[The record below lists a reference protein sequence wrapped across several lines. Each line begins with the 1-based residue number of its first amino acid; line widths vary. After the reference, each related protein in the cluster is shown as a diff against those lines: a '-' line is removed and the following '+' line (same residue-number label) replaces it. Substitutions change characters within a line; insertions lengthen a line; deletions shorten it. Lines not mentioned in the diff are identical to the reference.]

1 MIVNTPRIKRV
12 PAAPMG
18 GGKFSSKL
26 AVSSHSPCSLVI
38 PTMIIASPLP
48 VEQMVNVFLVAFE
61 RVGIGV
67 DLKDS

>member
-1 MIVNTPRIKRV
+1 
-12 PAAPMG
+12 MG